1 MTTWAG
7 VEFGWVQITS
17 ALIIIGVWFA
27 IAFFGWK
34 FFMENPMAKTGNKR
48 KKPGSDRKQSLPPRS
63 LSE

>member
-17 ALIIIGVWFA
+17 ALIIVGVWFA

-34 FFMENPMAKTGNKR
+34 FFMANPMAKTGNKR
-48 KKPGSDRKQSLPPRS
+48 KKPGSDRKQSLPPRT
-63 LSE
+63 